1 MRSPSFHLERELKN
15 QGYFVIGVDE
25 AGCGCLAGPV
35 IAAAVHLPLTSRIGG
50 ITDSKLLKPEKREK
64 IVERFIEL
72 GMRWTIGMATAKEV
86 DEINIRRASLLAMK
100 RAVDAFKGATFV
112 LVDAWKIPDI
122 SIQQRGIIHGDRLIK
137 SIAAASIIAKVV
149 RDRLMKEFELEFPGY
164 GLAIHKGYG
173 TEVHRTALLKFGP
186 TPLHRRTF
194 LKKLEIAS

>member
-1 MRSPSFHLERELKN
+1 MRSPSFHLERELKS

-50 ITDSKLLKPEKREK
+50 ITDSKLLKAEKREK
-64 IVERFIEL
+64 IIERFIEL

-122 SIQQRGIIHGDRLIK
+122 SIQQRGIIHGDRLVK

-164 GLAIHKGYG
+164 DLAIHKGYG
-173 TEVHRTALLKFGP
+173 TKAHRTALLKFGP

-194 LKKLEIAS
+194 LKKLGISA

>member
-1 MRSPSFHLERELKN
+1 MRSPSFYLERQLVRE
-15 QGYFVIGVDE
+15 GYFVIGVDE

-35 IAAAVHLPLTSRIGG
+35 IAAAVHLPFTSRIGS

-72 GMRWTIGMATAKEV
+72 GLRWTIGMATAQEI
-86 DEINIRRASLLAMK
+86 DEINVRRASLLAMK
-100 RAVDAFKGATFV
+100 RAVDAFRGATFV

-122 SIQQRGIIHGDRLIK
+122 TIPQRGIIHGDRLVK

-173 TEVHRTALLKFGP
+173 TEAHRTALLKLGP

-194 LKKLEIAS
+194 LKKLGIPA